1 MVYTLFSLKTV
12 QRKKLTITFFSA
24 AFIGVIYVLHQF
36 LSVNQIEFY
45 ASNQLSGGKANI
57 IENSPVKHE
66 EPSPLQS
73 DGSRM
78 KYSWLLNG
86 DAIRGIKRGDRHLY
100 NPNASG
106 NFVCLTSRKEI
117 KMDRINDDFCD
128 CPADGSDEPGTSA
141 CSNGVFYCYSNNFVS
156 IPSGRVNDGICDCC
170 DGSDE
175 WLNVSHP
182 SHIKGNRQKQ
192 LGIFMPPCPNT
203 CPDKLLK

>member
-1 MVYTLFSLKTV
+1 MVNSFFSLKTV

-45 ASNQLSGGKANI
+45 ASNQLIGGKVNS
-57 IENSPVKHE
+57 IENAPVKQDE
-66 EPSPLQS
+66 LSPQS
-73 DGSRM
+73 DGVRM

-86 DAIRGIKRGDRHLY
+86 DVIRGIKKSDRHLY
-100 NPNASG
+100 NPNTSG

-117 KMDRINDDFCD
+117 GMDRVNDDFCD
-128 CPADGSDEPGTSA
+128 CPLDGSDEPGTSA
-141 CSNGVFYCYSNNFVS
+141 CYNGVFHCHTQDLVS

-182 SHIKGNRQKQ
+182 SHFEVAKQKK
-192 LGIFMPPCPNT
+192 LGVYLSPCPNT
-203 CPDKLLK
+203 CPRK